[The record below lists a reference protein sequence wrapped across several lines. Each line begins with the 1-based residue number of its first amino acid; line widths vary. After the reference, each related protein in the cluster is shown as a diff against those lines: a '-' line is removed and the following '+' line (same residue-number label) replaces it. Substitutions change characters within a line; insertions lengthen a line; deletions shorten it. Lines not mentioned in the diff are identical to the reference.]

1 MAVECQAVRA
11 GRCPTPQWSRPL
23 ARMRSPRLLTAGV
36 GQTRR
41 VYQNNDTDQP
51 SGGQL
56 RWIARWAGTVMQ
68 LAVTR
73 LAPAL
78 ILLLL
83 TAPLGT
89 AAAQPPEKVPRVGY
103 LNPGS
108 SSDPARQ
115 RRLEAFRQGLR
126 ELGYVEGQN
135 IAIES
140 RWAEGKYDRYP
151 ALAADLVRLKVDV
164 IVAGGGAATQA
175 AQQATRT
182 IPIVMSVVIDPVG
195 SGLVPSLA
203 RPGGNLTGTSMM
215 ATDLV
220 GKQLEVLK
228 ELVPKGSRVAL
239 LWNPANPGSA
249 PQLREAGA
257 VARALG
263 VGLQPLEARNPQEI
277 DSAFAAMTRERAGA
291 LVVLADAMFT
301 NQVRQIAD
309 LAAKRRLPSIYGQR
323 EYAEAGGLMVY
334 SSNPFDLERRAATFV
349 DKILKGAKPADLP
362 IEQPSKFDLVINL
375 KTAKALALT
384 IPQSLLLRAD
394 QVI

>member
-1 MAVECQAVRA
+1 MIDR
-11 GRCPTPQWSRPL
+11 RRF
-23 ARMRSPRLLTAGV
+23 LLTSLAG
-36 GQTRR
+36 
-41 VYQNNDTDQP
+41 
-51 SGGQL
+51 
-56 RWIARWAGTVMQ
+56 A
-68 LAVTR
+68 LAV
-73 LAPAL
+73 PS
-78 ILLLL
+78 
-83 TAPLGT
+83 LGT
-89 AAAQPPEKVPRVGY
+89 AGAQPPEKVPRVGY

-239 LWNPANPGSA
+239 LWNPANPKSA

-362 IEQPSKFDLVINL
+362 IEQPSKFELVINL

-394 QVI
+394 QVIACPEKGRCD